1 MDLEQHVAAKPKNV
15 RERLDFSIASP
26 MCNSISRARELFRR
40 VAGRIKVED
49 QGHIVRKQGYHG
61 KATGRALGAF
71 AVGALGLGLLLHPA
85 VGNAFSSGFE
95 SRPVSLSARGSIG
108 SFTPASVDPRMA
120 ARINI
125 NRLANSPLFKFTPAA
140 TDGRSNRA
148 VTVAV
153 RVDSET
159 ARAVSVHQVLTAV
172 EAQPGLAAVRVAP
185 SGFNLGVARGYESF
199 APKVSSKFAP
209 KFTQAIVAPD
219 IKRFDM
225 PDLASFAAG
234 KAKNRTGDAPRFA
247 PRVALDETAKP
258 GRAPRTLE
266 GQGDY
271 SVDVG
276 GSYRVA
282 RNLAVTAGVR
292 YSTERDR
299 IAPLTDATQD
309 SQAVYVGT
317 QFRF

>member
-1 MDLEQHVAAKPKNV
+1 M
-15 RERLDFSIASP
+15 
-26 MCNSISRARELFRR
+26 RR
-40 VAGRIKVED
+40 QGD
-49 QGHIVRKQGYHG
+49 QGKVG
-61 KATGRALGAF
+61 GRALV
-71 AVGALGLGLLLHPA
+71 AVAAGALAFGLLLHPA
-85 VGNAFSSGFE
+85 VGNAFSSGFD

-120 ARINI
+120 SRISV

-140 TDGRSNRA
+140 SDGRVNRA

-159 ARAVSVHQVLTAV
+159 ARAVAV
-172 EAQPGLAAVRVAP
+172 RQALAAAASQPGIAAIRVVP
-185 SGFNLGVARGYESF
+185 GGFNLGVARGYESF
-199 APKVSSKFAP
+199 APKLAP
-209 KFTQAIVAPD
+209 KLAGAIVAPE
-219 IKRFDM
+219 IKKFDM
-225 PDLASFAAG
+225 PDLAAFAAG
-234 KAKNRTGDAPRFA
+234 KAKNRTATGEPSRFA

-299 IAPLTDATQD
+299 VAPLTDATQD

>member
-1 MDLEQHVAAKPKNV
+1 MRGQGHQGRAGGRAFTAVAA
-15 RERLDFSIASP
+15 
-26 MCNSISRARELFRR
+26 
-40 VAGRIKVED
+40 
-49 QGHIVRKQGYHG
+49 
-61 KATGRALGAF
+61 
-71 AVGALGLGLLLHPA
+71 GALAFGLLLHPA
-85 VGNAFSSGFE
+85 VGNAFSSGFD

-120 ARINI
+120 ARISI

-140 TDGRSNRA
+140 SDGRTNRA

-159 ARAVSVHQVLTAV
+159 ARAVSVRQALAATAS
-172 EAQPGLAAVRVAP
+172 QPGIAAIRVVP
-185 SGFNLGVARGYESF
+185 GGFNLGVARGYESF
-199 APKVSSKFAP
+199 APRLAQ
-209 KFTQAIVAPD
+209 TIVAPE
-219 IKRFDM
+219 IKKFDM
-225 PDLASFAAG
+225 PDLAAFAAG
-234 KAKNRTGDAPRFA
+234 KARNRASGGETSRFA
-247 PRVALDETAKP
+247 PRVALDETARP

-299 IAPLTDATQD
+299 VAPLTDATQD

>member
-1 MDLEQHVAAKPKNV
+1 M
-15 RERLDFSIASP
+15 
-26 MCNSISRARELFRR
+26 RR
-40 VAGRIKVED
+40 QGR
-49 QGHIVRKQGYHG
+49 QG
-61 KATGRALGAF
+61 KAGGRALV
-71 AVGALGLGLLLHPA
+71 AVAAGALAFGLLMHPA
-85 VGNAFSSGFE
+85 VGNAFSSGFD
-95 SRPVSLSARGSIG
+95 SHPVSLSARGSIG

-120 ARINI
+120 SRISI
-125 NRLANSPLFKFTPAA
+125 NRLAHSPLFKFTPAA
-140 TDGRSNRA
+140 SDGRTNRA

-153 RVDSET
+153 RFDSET
-159 ARAVSVHQVLTAV
+159 ARAVSVRQVLAAAS
-172 EAQPGLAAVRVAP
+172 AQPGIATIRVVP
-185 SGFNLGVARGYESF
+185 GGFNLGVARGYESF
-199 APKVSSKFAP
+199 APKAVP
-209 KFTQAIVAPD
+209 KYAQAIVAPD
-219 IKRFDM
+219 IKKFDM
-225 PDLASFAAG
+225 PDLAAFAAG
-234 KAKNRTGDAPRFA
+234 KAKNRTATGDAPRFA

-258 GRAPRTLE
+258 GHAPRTLE

-299 IAPLTDATQD
+299 VAPLTDATQD

>member
-1 MDLEQHVAAKPKNV
+1 MQ
-15 RERLDFSIASP
+15 
-26 MCNSISRARELFRR
+26 
-40 VAGRIKVED
+40 GR
-49 QGHIVRKQGYHG
+49 QG
-61 KATGRALGAF
+61 KAGGRALGAI
-71 AVGALGLGLLLHPA
+71 AAGALAFGLLMHPA
-85 VGNAFSSGFE
+85 VGNAFSSGFD

-120 ARINI
+120 ARISI
-125 NRLANSPLFKFTPAA
+125 NRLAYSPLFKFTPAA
-140 TDGRSNRA
+140 SDGRANRA

-153 RVDSET
+153 RFDSET
-159 ARAVSVHQVLTAV
+159 ARAVSVRQALAAV
-172 EAQPGLAAVRVAP
+172 SAAQPGIAAVRVAP

-199 APKVSSKFAP
+199 APRLAQ
-209 KFTQAIVAPD
+209 TIVAPE
-219 IKRFDM
+219 IKKFEM
-225 PDLASFAAG
+225 PDLATFAAG
-234 KAKNRTGDAPRFA
+234 KGKNRAATGEAPRFA

-292 YSTERDR
+292 YSSERDR
-299 IAPLTDATQD
+299 VAPLTDATQD

-317 QFRF
+317 RFRF

>member
-1 MDLEQHVAAKPKNV
+1 M
-15 RERLDFSIASP
+15 
-26 MCNSISRARELFRR
+26 
-40 VAGRIKVED
+40 
-49 QGHIVRKQGYHG
+49 RKQGRQG
-61 KATGRALGAF
+61 KAGGRALGAV
-71 AVGALGLGLLLHPA
+71 AAGALAFGLLLHPA
-85 VGNAFSSGFE
+85 VGNAFSSGFD

-120 ARINI
+120 ARVSI

-140 TDGRSNRA
+140 SDGRANRA

-159 ARAVSVHQVLTAV
+159 ARAVSVRQALAAAAA
-172 EAQPGLAAVRVAP
+172 AQPGIAAVRIAP

-199 APKVSSKFAP
+199 APKFAP
-209 KFTQAIVAPD
+209 KFAQAIAAPD
-219 IKRFDM
+219 IKKFDM

-234 KAKNRTGDAPRFA
+234 KGKNRAAAGEAPRFA

-292 YSTERDR
+292 YSSERDR
-299 IAPLTDATQD
+299 VAPLTDTTQD